1 MYTTHY
7 TTYRAEDPCDNP
19 ETQAVFI
26 KNREINPDFAFTRKQ
41 LYKYTN
47 WNKTLMEKYLGQADA
62 TIPNIENPLSEYP
75 LKLYLST
82 RIKRAERYASFQAK
96 LPTHLR
102 IEEPLVIYDAIDPT
116 IDKEQLIRE
125 IETAIIDPEAT
136 NLSTKELYKRA
147 CKVANEQYELRTK
160 LKGNQT
166 PQTYSETLLNSKSI
180 NYLRHHAT
188 NYNTLINQIDD
199 AGLSLP
205 YADKLRIRIAQITAE
220 AYPFLEEECENQLSR
235 RGLSL
240 H

>member
-47 WNKTLMEKYLGQADA
+47 WNKTLIEKYLGQADA

-116 IDKEQLIRE
+116 IDKNALIRE
-125 IETAIIDPEAT
+125 IETVTINPEAT

-147 CKVANEQYELRTK
+147 FTTASEQYELRTGSK
-160 LKGNQT
+160 RNT
-166 PQTYSETLLNSKSI
+166 PPQTFDEATLNRQSV
-180 NYLRHHAT
+180 NYIRHHAT
-188 NYNTLINQIDD
+188 NYGALIEQVDD

-220 AYPFLEEECENQLSR
+220 AYPFLEKECERQLSEK
-235 RGLSL
+235 GLSL
-240 H
+240 Y